1 MRKKIDLPTAVQ
13 KRMEGSRVT
22 VVLDTDIVSLTL
34 GALMGLD
41 DIGADFLEDVPDE
54 EHYTSDI
61 WGLIIEYEKYGGSL
75 TSGHFVYHLSAKT
88 SEQIGTHTYFAFRS
102 LRHGSSIALTTPITL
117 TISNFKLE
125 KGTLPTDWS
134 PAPEDTDASIAS
146 VKTIAEQTADRFTW
160 IVESGTSSTD
170 FTLTD
175 RTATLVADAINLQGL
190 VTFDGLSSFAKSSII
205 DSVQVGGRNLI
216 VRKTLTNGYPSQSTG
231 AMMSTDSQ
239 FRTSDFIELKGGE
252 FFTICWRK
260 DGGITE
266 QWLGFFYY
274 KSDKTYI
281 SCNDY
286 KRTGNPVTI
295 TEISPDECGYIRI
308 YWKYSIGG
316 TIKLELGNKATDW
329 TPAPEDVDSSIS
341 AVDTALANL
350 CYDSNKTYIN
360 GGKIYTGTITA
371 TQIASKAITADK
383 LNVTSLSA
391 ISANLGSVTAGSI
404 NIGSGKFIVTSAGAL
419 TATGAT
425 ISGKITATEGIIGGK
440 NISAK
445 TETGTS
451 NKVESDAV
459 KYYVQAGAFKNKD
472 KAQELVDKLK
482 KAGFDAIIKDA

>member
-1 MRKKIDLPTAVQ
+1 M
-13 KRMEGSRVT
+13 
-22 VVLDTDIVSLTL
+22 
-34 GALMGLD
+34 
-41 DIGADFLEDVPDE
+41 
-54 EHYTSDI
+54 
-61 WGLIIEYEKYGGSL
+61 
-75 TSGHFVYHLSAKT
+75 
-88 SEQIGTHTYFAFRS
+88 
-102 LRHGSSIALTTPITL
+102 
-117 TISNFKLE
+117 
-125 KGTLPTDWS
+125 
-134 PAPEDTDASIAS
+134 
-146 VKTIAEQTADRFTW
+146 
-160 IVESGTSSTD
+160 
-170 FTLTD
+170 
-175 RTATLVADAINLQGL
+175 
-190 VTFDGLSSFAKSSII
+190 
-205 DSVQVGGRNLI
+205 
-216 VRKTLTNGYPSQSTG
+216 
-231 AMMSTDSQ
+231 
-239 FRTSDFIELKGGE
+239 
-252 FFTICWRK
+252 
-260 DGGITE
+260 
-266 QWLGFFYY
+266 
-274 KSDKTYI
+274 
-281 SCNDY
+281 
-286 KRTGNPVTI
+286 
-295 TEISPDECGYIRI
+295 
-308 YWKYSIGG
+308 
-316 TIKLELGNKATDW
+316 
-329 TPAPEDVDSSIS
+329 DSSIS